1 MRNRTKRK
9 FLAGEAHI
17 HPSYVSRFLAPVRVG
32 RKVRGRT
39 KLLSVEESKPNQ
51 FRLKYEVTVETE
63 DGEEPALIAERLTM
77 AI

>member
-1 MRNRTKRK
+1 
-9 FLAGEAHI
+9 
-17 HPSYVSRFLAPVRVG
+17 VG

-51 FRLKYEVTVETE
+51 FRLKYEVTVEIE